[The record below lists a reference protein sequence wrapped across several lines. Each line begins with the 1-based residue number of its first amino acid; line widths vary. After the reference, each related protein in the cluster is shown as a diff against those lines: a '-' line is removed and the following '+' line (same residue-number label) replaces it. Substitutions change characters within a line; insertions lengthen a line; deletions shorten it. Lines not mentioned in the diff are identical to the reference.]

1 MDKTKIITIG
11 IFILLFLLAFNLIIL
26 DVKLFLTKEPEEK
39 TETVTESSV
48 TPTPSAIINEETMNC
63 SPACLQAIETATASI
78 KLPTAE
84 KEIQNKAVATKEI
97 FVPLGSGST
106 KNTSWVNIGGI
117 ETYID
122 TSKYTKIKEANFE
135 AALRIPTA
143 NGKAYARLYN
153 VNDDH
158 PVWNSEVWVEG
169 QAGNM
174 VRSEKISFASGNRLY
189 RVQLYSSLGYE
200 VFLDNAR
207 IRIVYE

>member
-1 MDKTKIITIG
+1 MNKTKIITIG
-11 IFILLFLLAFNLIIL
+11 MFILLFLLAFNLIIL
-26 DVKLFLTKEPEEK
+26 DVKLFLTKKPEEK
-39 TETVTESSV
+39 TETVMEPLV
-48 TPTPSAIINEETMNC
+48 TPTPSAIANEETMNC
-63 SPACLQAIETATASI
+63 SAACLQAIETATASI

-84 KEIQNKAVATKEI
+84 KEIQKPAVTTKEI
-97 FVPLGSGST
+97 FIPLGSGST

-122 TSKYTKIKEANFE
+122 TFKYTKIKEANFE

-143 NGKAYARLYN
+143 NGRAYARLYN
-153 VNDDH
+153 VNDNH

-174 VRSEKISFASGNRLY
+174 VRSEKISFDSGNKLY

-200 VFLDNAR
+200 AFLDNAR
-207 IRIVYE
+207 IRIIYE

>member
-1 MDKTKIITIG
+1 MNKTKITAIG
-11 IFILLFLLAFNLIIL
+11 MFVF
-26 DVKLFLTKEPEEK
+26 LFLTTLNLVILDLGVFLTKKTEEK
-39 TETVTESSV
+39 KETAIESLVTS
-48 TPTPSAIINEETMNC
+48 TPSVITNEGTVSC
-63 SPACLQAIETATASI
+63 SVACLQAIETATASI

-84 KEIQNKAVATKEI
+84 KEVQNQAVATKEI

-106 KNTSWVNIGGI
+106 INTSWVNIGGI

-122 TSKYTKIKEANFE
+122 TFKYAKIKEANFE

-143 NGKAYARLYN
+143 NGRAYARLYN
-153 VNDDH
+153 VNDNH

-169 QAGNM
+169 QAGKM
-174 VRSEKISFASGNRLY
+174 VRSEKISFASGNKLY